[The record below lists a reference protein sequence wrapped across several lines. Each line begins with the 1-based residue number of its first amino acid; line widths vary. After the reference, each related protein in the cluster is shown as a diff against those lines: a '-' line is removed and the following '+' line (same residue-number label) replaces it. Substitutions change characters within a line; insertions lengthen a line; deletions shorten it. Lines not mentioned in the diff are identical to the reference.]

1 MKKKTKIV
9 ISIVLS
15 LLTVFA
21 VIPNL
26 GLKAEAKSASVG
38 IGTTW
43 HVGDTIDAGEAYFD
57 IDHTEPG
64 FFIDRIKPGSVLPS
78 PEFQDFWYDVWC
90 FYGIVRDYSCFC
102 AYGSQDL
109 EPTGIT
115 IVSGSGTLTDPYM
128 FAFVYDNPSGKTG
141 KASDWLEPLK
151 TELNIAADAEFGG
164 NVKHTAEYT
173 GDFALPKEILVF
185 LKDHPHTTLIYTYMR
200 DELTPVT
207 VKIEGSKVKLQDGV
221 DWYGIDNLI
230 KTYGVYKK

>member
-1 MKKKTKIV
+1 MKKGIKIFT
-9 ISIVLS
+9 SIVLS

-43 HVGDTIDAGEAYFD
+43 YVGDTIDAGEAYFD

-64 FFIDRIKPGSVLPS
+64 YFIDRIKPGSVLPS
-78 PEFQDFWYDVWC
+78 PEFLHYFGGGDVWC
-90 FYGIVRDYSCFC
+90 FYDIVRDYSCFIT
-102 AYGSQDL
+102 YGSQDV
-109 EPTGIT
+109 EPIGIT
-115 IVSGSGTLTDPYM
+115 IVSGSGTYSDPYQ
-128 FAFVYDNPSGKTG
+128 FAFVFDNTSG
-141 KASDWLEPLK
+141 KASDWLQPLK

-173 GDFALPKEILVF
+173 GNFALPKEILIF
-185 LKDHPHTTLIYTYMR
+185 LKDHPNTTLIYTYMR

-207 VKIEGSKVKLQDGV
+207 VKIEGSKVKLQEGV